1 MKKTAPKKMTL
12 SRETLGT
19 LSDSDVKAIL
29 GGAISDQ
36 CTTSRYICCPDM

>member
-29 GGAISDQ
+29 GGVTNQ
-36 CTTSRYICCPDM
+36 CTTSVKICCPDM